1 MPTVLRA
8 QHKALENLWQQG
20 LSGHEL
26 LERHTEMVDDFIV
39 DRFEEARKKAC
50 GKVAVVALGGYG
62 RREFYPFSDIDLLL
76 LHDWRA
82 SSSIRELSEAILY
95 PLWDSGFDV
104 GHSVRSVKDAV
115 RFARE
120 DFIFQV
126 ALLDARMLAG
136 SSELFVKLTTK
147 YRKKFLEGRRN
158 EFVRTM
164 QTYMEERREKYGQ
177 HSFLL
182 EPHIKESKGGMRDI
196 QAILWV
202 AKAVFGLTGIPAIED
217 AGMITADARENFLT
231 SWNMLARIRNR
242 LHYLSRRKNDQLVF
256 EYQEEMASAFG
267 FEDKG
272 GQLAVE
278 RFMREVYGHLQTVA
292 VVTDLFFEHVEEVLE
307 LAGKDRGERQLEKSI
322 VLCSGTVRLVN
333 AAALPE
339 KPDLLLRLFLQ
350 AGRENKPVH
359 HRTRQMVTAHLHLVD
374 DGFRSSRRAAKI
386 FLELLTKSKEPSAVL
401 ESMLETGLLTAY
413 LPEYQRIESLA
424 QHDMYHVYTVDRHQL
439 QAVAEVAKLKS
450 EELELFVSLASPH
463 LLYLAALLHD
473 IGKGHR
479 TDHSVLGEKMVRS
492 AGHRLGLPEDE
503 CDCLAF
509 LVRYHLYI
517 PENAMRRDLE
527 DQDFIQQAAELISNV
542 DRLTMLY
549 LLSVADSRATG
560 PSAWSDWKGGLLAE
574 FFLRVKSCLAA
585 ACEAPEEKRSDSQ
598 GVDWLRDRIKA
609 LLPAG
614 IDAIRLAYLPDD
626 YILSFTPEMV
636 VRHLQLH
643 SEQTARL
650 QQQIVLFPEPRQ
662 GYWSLL
668 VISRDRAG
676 LLAKLCGVLALHNL
690 SVLAAQI
697 FTWNDGTAVDVL
709 DVMPL
714 AAGEFTNHDWE
725 SLERD
730 INLAVNYR
738 LDVGLRLHN
747 KLHSYGF
754 KPKKTVQQL
763 NEKVVID
770 NESSARFTI
779 IEVHAGERLGT
790 LYQLTQ
796 TLTDFGL
803 DIHRAKIA
811 TEVEQLI
818 DVFYVTMR
826 GGEKLE
832 DLKFMDKVRE
842 TLAIIAAHDETIA
855 A

>member
-1 MPTVLRA
+1 
-8 QHKALENLWQQG
+8 
-20 LSGHEL
+20 
-26 LERHTEMVDDFIV
+26 
-39 DRFEEARKKAC
+39 
-50 GKVAVVALGGYG
+50 
-62 RREFYPFSDIDLLL
+62 
-76 LHDWRA
+76 RA
-82 SSSIRELSEAILY
+82 SSSIQELSEAILY

-104 GHSVRSVKDAV
+104 GHSVRSVKDAI

-126 ALLDARMLAG
+126 ALLDARMLTG
-136 SSELFVKLTTK
+136 SSELFEKLTTR
-147 YRKKFLEGRRN
+147 YKKKILKGRRN

-164 QTYMEERREKYGQ
+164 LTYMEERREKYGQ

-217 AGMITADARENFLT
+217 AGMISANARENFLT

-267 FEDKG
+267 FEDNG

-278 RFMREVYGHLQTVA
+278 RFMREVYGHLQTIA
-292 VVTDLFFEHVEEVLE
+292 VVTDLFFEHVEEVIG

-322 VLCSGTVRLVN
+322 VLHSGTVRLVDT
-333 AAALPE
+333 AALRE
-339 KPDLLLRLFLQ
+339 KPYLLLRLFLQ

-359 HRTRQMVTAHLHLVD
+359 HRTRLLVTAHLHLVD

-386 FLELLTKSKEPSAVL
+386 FLELLTKSKEPLAVL
-401 ESMLETGLLTAY
+401 ESMLETGFLTEY

-450 EELELFVSLASPH
+450 EEPELFMSLASPH

-479 TDHSVLGEKMVRS
+479 TDHSVLGEKMVRA
-492 AGHRLGLPEDE
+492 AGHRLGLPKDE

-527 DQDFIQQAAELISNV
+527 DQDFIQQAAELISDV

-560 PSAWSDWKGGLLAE
+560 PSAWSDWKGSLLAE

-585 ACEAPEEKRSDSQ
+585 ACESPENKPEEERPDSQ
-598 GVDWLRDRIKA
+598 GVAWLRDQIKA

-614 IDAIRLAYLPDD
+614 IDAIRLAHLPDD
-626 YILSFTPEMV
+626 YIVSFTPEMV

-643 SEQTARL
+643 SEQATRL
-650 QQQIVLFPEPRQ
+650 QQQVVLFPEPRQ

-676 LLAKLCGVLALHNL
+676 LLAKLFGVLALHNL

-709 DVMPL
+709 DVMPP
-714 AAGEFTNHDWE
+714 AAGEFTEHDWE

-730 INLAVNYR
+730 LNLAVNYR
-738 LDVGLRLHN
+738 LDVGLQLHN

-754 KPKKTVQQL
+754 KPKKPVQQL

-770 NESSARFTI
+770 NESSARFTL
-779 IEVHAGERLGT
+779 IEVHAGERLGA

-832 DLKFMDKVRE
+832 DLQFMDKVRE
-842 TLAIIAAHDETIA
+842 TLAVIAAHDEAIA